1 MQLPQ
6 NRHEIADL
14 YAARLMSAMD
24 SEIDY
29 LKFDGARRHLRL
41 DPHEPRFFQNP
52 YEAYGRLHQLGAS
65 FFWEEFGF
73 WCFSGFDD
81 VSRLLRDR
89 RFGRENPDGPPSPQ
103 GQGLPR
109 HHVRHFDALEEH
121 SLLEREPPVHT
132 RLRTL
137 VQRAFVSRQVD
148 RLKPRLESLC
158 HELIDGFE
166 ADGAVDLIP
175 AYASPLPVTIIANM
189 LGIDEAMGP
198 QLLDWSHA
206 MVAMYMHG
214 RTREVEESADTA
226 SREFAHFLRDEL
238 KSRRMNHGDDLLSLL
253 AAAEADGQ
261 KLTGDELISTAVL
274 LLNAGHE
281 ATVHQTGNAV
291 KTLLEHYP
299 DTAAMFASGEVAE
312 PVVEEALRFD
322 APLHMFTRFAGSDTV
337 LDTVTGPVNLSKGEK
352 IGLLLGAANRD
363 PLAFSNPG
371 SFQPN
376 RRDQKNVSFG
386 AGIHFCIGAPLAR
399 LELQVSLDVLFERL
413 PNLRLSTEPK
423 YRDSYHFHGLERLDV
438 SW

>member
-1 MQLPQ
+1 
-6 NRHEIADL
+6 
-14 YAARLMSAMD
+14 MD
-24 SEIDY
+24 SKEDY
-29 LKFDGARRHLRL
+29 LKFDGAPRHLQL
-41 DPHEPRFFQNP
+41 NPHEPRFFHNP
-52 YEAYGRLHQLGAS
+52 YEAYAHLHGLTQS

-81 VSRLLRDR
+81 VSKLLRDR

-103 GQGLPR
+103 AQGSPR

-137 VQRAFVSRQVD
+137 VQRAFVSRQVE
-148 RLKPRLESLC
+148 RLKPRLEMLC
-158 HELIDGFE
+158 QELIDGFE
-166 ADGAVDLIP
+166 SSGQVDLIP

-198 QLLDWSHA
+198 QLLEWSHA

-214 RTREVEESADTA
+214 RTRMVEDLADAA
-226 SREFAHFLRDEL
+226 SKKFGNFLREEL
-238 KSRRMNHGDDLLSLL
+238 KFRRGRPGEDLLSLL
-253 AAAEADGQ
+253 ALAEADGQ
-261 KLTGDELISTAVL
+261 KLSEDELISTAVL

-291 KTLLEHYP
+291 KALLEH
-299 DTAAMFASGEVAE
+299 VAHPADLFGSDE
-312 PVVEEALRFD
+312 AVARIVEEALRFD
-322 APLHMFTRFAGSDTV
+322 APLHIFTRYAAFDMELESAS
-337 LDTVTGPVNLSKGEK
+337 GPIALKKGEK

-363 PLAFSNPG
+363 PSSFSGPDLFNPK
-371 SFQPN
+371 
-376 RRDQKNVSFG
+376 RADQKNVSFG

-399 LELQVSLDVLFERL
+399 LELQVSLKTLFQRL
-413 PNLRLSTEPK
+413 PGLRLASPPR
-423 YRDSYHFHGLERLDV
+423 YRDSYHFHGLERLDL

>member
-1 MQLPQ
+1 
-6 NRHEIADL
+6 
-14 YAARLMSAMD
+14 MD

-29 LKFDGARRHLRL
+29 LKFDGANRRLRL

-52 YEAYGRLHQLGAS
+52 YETYGRLHQLGAS

-73 WCFSGFDD
+73 WCLAGFDD

-137 VQRAFVSRQVD
+137 VHRAFVSRQVE

-166 ADGAVDLIP
+166 LSGQADLIP

-198 QLLDWSHA
+198 QLLEWSHA
-206 MVAMYMHG
+206 MVAMYVHG
-214 RTREVEESADTA
+214 RTRGIEECADKA
-226 SREFAHFLRDEL
+226 SKDFASFLRGEL
-238 KSRRMNHGDDLLSLL
+238 ESRRSWSGEDLLSLL
-253 AAAEADGQ
+253 ALAEADGQ
-261 KLTGDELISTAVL
+261 KLTEDELISTAVL

-291 KTLLEHYP
+291 KALLEHVTHP
-299 DTAAMFASGEVAE
+299 ASLFGSEETAARA
-312 PVVEEALRFD
+312 VEEALRFD
-322 APLHMFTRFAGSDTV
+322 APLHMFTRYAASDMELESAGGAIK
-337 LDTVTGPVNLSKGEK
+337 LKKGEK

-363 PLAFSNPG
+363 PASFSGPDRFN
-371 SFQPN
+371 PN
-376 RRDQKNVSFG
+376 RTDQKNVSFG

-399 LELQVSLDVLFERL
+399 LELQVSLKTLFQRL
-413 PNLRLSTEPK
+413 PSLRLASPPR
-423 YRDSYHFHGLERLDV
+423 YRDSYHFHGLERLDLT
-438 SW
+438 W